1 MTRIHVIPHTHW
13 DQEWYFTHQ
22 DSSVLAS
29 YNFIEVL
36 RTLSDAPDYAYYHLD
51 GQTAIVEDFLAIKP
65 DYRNLLQQLVSDKRL
80 FIGPWY
86 TQTDTYNVHG
96 ESIIRNL
103 KYGITFARSLGHA
116 MKVGYL
122 PDTFGHNA
130 QMPTLLR
137 GCGLDNLV
145 FWRGIDHDTQVP
157 RSQFWWQAPSG
168 ATILACS
175 MPYGYGAAKN
185 IQATSVHLEQKIFP
199 MVEQIKQRS
208 GLADVLL
215 PCGGD
220 QVNIDPNLP
229 QILAQASASS
239 LQQDEW
245 ILSSLEQFIDAVR
258 PQCDAETVWQGE
270 LKAPRYTR
278 IHKTIG
284 SVRYDIKKRNYDI
297 EQFLLRKLEPVV
309 AIARNQGISVNTEW
323 VDNAWK
329 TILRSH
335 AHDSMG
341 GCNSDATNQDIV
353 HRLKQAEQVVHSLWN
368 LVVKELAFATC
379 REGDFL
385 IFNTRASI
393 WSGTVEA
400 TLYTVAPGFTLTR
413 AGQPLAFSVIEKQ
426 TLSGG
431 KTVQLT
437 PQGEQEVAQPSYYRW
452 RVAIETVDLPA
463 LGYAV
468 VQVNESPSQ
477 LIATTVK
484 KATAEIQN
492 QHYCLSLENA
502 KLKLVEK
509 KTGRIIESLLA
520 LEDCADAGD
529 SYDFSPLAGDVPIA
543 ADNFTLLSC
552 ETQDH
557 FQRLTLRTT
566 LALPANLAAR
576 QGKEQHAATLPVT
589 VVCELHHDN
598 PHLFIHVELTNT
610 VCDHRL
616 RLVINSDIH
625 TSHSLASQ
633 PFSMIARPLNNHPH
647 GWQHTLRENPVDIE
661 TSDGIIAIEQPGKA
675 LVINSMGMKEFQV
688 LESSPNRV
696 ALTLFKAT
704 GVLGR
709 DDLEWRP
716 GRASGINNT
725 VVETPDAQLLQPLR
739 FSLALALTDNARHL
753 TLRQLEADAIH
764 QPFCYQR
771 QALNTTEHRLERFA
785 LRFSARLLAP
795 EFSLIT
801 LPDSLFLSAIPHSLT
816 TDGTVIRAFNATDDD
831 VALPPELLR
840 HRQVNYLEEKVAPAS
855 YIAPANTVDFLVKV
869 HGELA

>member
-36 RTLSDAPDYAYYHLD
+36 RTLCDSSDYACYHLD
-51 GQTAIVEDFLAIKP
+51 GQTAIVEDFLAIKS
-65 DYRNLLQQLVSDKRL
+65 DYRAVLQELVTDKRL

-103 KYGITFARSLGHA
+103 KYGITFARSLGHS

-130 QMPTLLR
+130 QMPMLLS

-168 ATILACS
+168 ATILAYA

-185 IQATSVHLEQKIFP
+185 IQATPVHLEQKIFP

-239 LQQDEW
+239 PLQDEW
-245 ILSSLEQFIDAVR
+245 IMSSLEQFIDAVR
-258 PQCDAETVWQGE
+258 PQCDAETVWRGE
-270 LKAPRYTR
+270 LKTPRYTR

-309 AIARNQGISVNTEW
+309 AIARYQGISVNTEW

-353 HRLKQAEQVVHSLWN
+353 HRLKQAEQVSHSLWN

-385 IFNTRASI
+385 IFNTRASL

-400 TLYTVAPGFTLTR
+400 TLYTAAAGFMLTR
-413 AGQPLAFSVIEKQ
+413 AGQPLSFSVIEKQ

-437 PQGEQEVAQPSYYRW
+437 PQGEQEVPQPCYYRW
-452 RVAIETVDLPA
+452 RVAVEVTDLPA

-468 VQVNESPSQ
+468 VQMNESPLS
-477 LIATTVK
+477 LNATTAQ
-484 KATAEIQN
+484 KASAEIHN
-492 QHYCLSLENA
+492 QAYCLSLENA
-502 KLKLVEK
+502 QLKLVEK
-509 KTGRIIESLLA
+509 KTGRTIENLLT

-529 SYDFSPLAGDVPIA
+529 SYDFSPLAGDVPIEV
-543 ADNFTLLSC
+543 DNFTLLSC
-552 ETQDH
+552 ETQNH
-557 FQRLTLRTT
+557 IQRLTLHAD
-566 LALPANLAAR
+566 LVLPANLAAR
-576 QGKEQHAATLPVT
+576 QGKEQATTTLPVI
-589 VVCELHHDN
+589 VACELRHEN
-598 PHLFIHVELTNT
+598 PNLFIDVELTNT

-625 TSHSLASQ
+625 TRHSLASQ
-633 PFSMIARPLNNHPH
+633 PFSIIARPMNNHPQ
-647 GWQHTLRENPVDIE
+647 GWQHSLRENPVDIE
-661 TSDGIIAIEQPGKA
+661 TSDGIIAIEQQGKA

-688 LESSPNRV
+688 LESSPNRI

-709 DDLEWRP
+709 DNLEWRP
-716 GRASGINNT
+716 GRASGINNS
-725 VVETPDAQLLQPLR
+725 VVETPDAQLLQPLH
-739 FSLALALTDNARHL
+739 FSLTLALADNARHL
-753 TLRQLEADAIH
+753 TLRQLEADAINL
-764 QPFCYQR
+764 PFCYQR

-785 LRFSARLLAP
+785 LRFSERQLAP
-795 EFSLIT
+795 EFSLAT
-801 LPDSLFLSAIPHSLT
+801 LPESLFLSAIPHSLSKK
-816 TDGTVIRAFNATDDD
+816 GTVIRAFNAMDRD

-840 HRQVNYLEEKVAPAS
+840 HRQVNYLEEEVATAS
-855 YIAPANTVDFLVKV
+855 HVAPANTVDFWVNA
-869 HGELA
+869 HGETE